1 MRINAVINACERTG
15 EPLAFTSTGGLTFVS
30 LRDAG
35 NLVFAIA
42 ETGVHLY
49 QEAFVER
56 HRWDLFEP
64 ADSVPEIVSHDDVIE
79 DDEDQAETG
88 LYPDLDEVMDW
99 ANDPETTD
107 EELQS
112 YLAEVAGEP
121 DRKRKRANHVKLITE
136 YVDAQA

>member
-1 MRINAVINACERTG
+1 MRINAVINVCERT
-15 EPLAFTSTGGLTFVS
+15 EDSLAFTSTGGLTFVS
-30 LRDAG
+30 LREAG
-35 NLVFAIA
+35 NLVFAVA

-56 HRWDLFEP
+56 HKWDLFEP
-64 ADSVPEIVSHDDVIE
+64 TDQVPEIASDDDVAE
-79 DDEDQAETG
+79 DDQEQADVS

-99 ANDPETTD
+99 ANDPETAD
-107 EELQS
+107 EELQA

-121 DRKRKRANHVKLITE
+121 DRKRKRANHIKLIAE